1 MFINHNNKH
10 AMKHFHYLIAALM
23 LICTSSAM
31 AQDSDDNKDYKPAP
45 YMFVGLQG
53 GIQNTITNVNN
64 WKLTTPTASVSFGA
78 FFTPVVGARLH
89 VNGAWNKGGF
99 YVNDQSEMTKY
110 KYNYITTNLD
120 LMLNMVTMFGKKK
133 YYPVNFYLIGGIGL
147 NTAWN
152 NDDANA
158 MKGQYSSILA
168 NSWDGTK
175 LSHNARVGGMLD
187 INLAKHWSV
196 NLEVSANS
204 LSDCY
209 NSKLSN
215 KDDWSITVQA
225 GVAYKFGYKKKPV
238 APKVEEVWETR
249 IDTTWYDVT
258 EYVESTESGNKEWV
272 ISYALAKTGLE
283 GTVGRSPE
291 EQIKEIGEFL
301 KEHKECKISVCSY
314 VDKGTGSARGNMKL
328 SKKRNQAAIDA
339 LVATGVDA
347 SVISGDG
354 YGDTV
359 QPFAENDKNRCTI
372 IKAEGLKYSKVPVT
386 VKKFRTQEVRYQV
399 K

>member
-1 MFINHNNKH
+1 
-10 AMKHFHYLIAALM
+10 MKHIHFLIASL
-23 LICTSSAM
+23 LLLCSTSAAM
-31 AQDSDDNKDYKPAP
+31 AQDIDDNKDYKPTP

-64 WKLTTPTASVSFGA
+64 WKLINPTASVSFGA

-99 YVNDQSEMTKY
+99 YIGENAARAMEKY
-110 KYNYITTNLD
+110 NYNYITTNLD
-120 LMLNMVTMFGKKK
+120 LMLNLVTMFGKKN

-152 NDDANA
+152 NDDANIMRA
-158 MKGQYSSILA
+158 QYSSVL
-168 NSWDGTK
+168 NNCWDDTK

-204 LSDCY
+204 LSDTY

-238 APKVEEVWETR
+238 IEAPKVEEVWATR
-249 IDTTWYDVT
+249 IDTVWYDVT
-258 EYVESTESGNKEWV
+258 EYVESNEPANREWV
-272 ISYALAKTGLE
+272 INYALAKSGLDAS
-283 GTVGRSPE
+283 VGKSPI
-291 EQIKEIGEFL
+291 EQIKEIGDFL
-301 KEHKECKISVCSY
+301 KSHKESKISVCSY
-314 VDKGTGSARGNMKL
+314 ADKGTGSSRGNLRL

-339 LVATGVDA
+339 LVAEGVDA
-347 SVISGDG
+347 SLISGDG

-372 IKAEGLKYSKVPVT
+372 IKATGLQYKKVPKT
-386 VKKFRTQEVRYQV
+386 VKKFRTEEVRYQV
-399 K
+399 Q

>member
-1 MFINHNNKH
+1 
-10 AMKHFHYLIAALM
+10 MKHIHFLIASL
-23 LICTSSAM
+23 LLLCSTSAAM
-31 AQDSDDNKDYKPAP
+31 AQDTDDNKDYKPTP

-64 WKLTTPTASVSFGA
+64 WKLINPTASVSFGA

-99 YVNDQSEMTKY
+99 YIGENAARTMVKY
-110 KYNYITTNLD
+110 YYNYITTNLD
-120 LMLNMVTMFGKKK
+120 LMLNMVTMFGKKN

-147 NTAWN
+147 NTAWRN
-152 NDDANA
+152 NDANWW
-158 MKGQYSSILA
+158 KA
-168 NSWDGTK
+168 NYGSVLNNTWDGTQ
-175 LSHNARVGGMLD
+175 LSHNARIGGMLD

-204 LSDCY
+204 LSDTY

-238 APKVEEVWETR
+238 IEAPKVEEVWATR
-249 IDTTWYDVT
+249 IDTVWYDVT
-258 EYVESTESGNKEWV
+258 EYVESTEPANREWV
-272 ISYALAKTGLE
+272 INYALAKSGLDAS
-283 GTVGRSPE
+283 VGKSPI
-291 EQIKEIGEFL
+291 EQIKEIGDFL
-301 KEHKECKISVCSY
+301 KSHKESKISVCSY
-314 VDKGTGSARGNMKL
+314 ADKGTGSSRGNLRL

-339 LVATGVDA
+339 LVAEGVDA
-347 SVISGDG
+347 SLISGDG

-372 IKAEGLKYSKVPVT
+372 IKATGLQYKKVPKT
-386 VKKFRTQEVRYQV
+386 VKKFRTEEVRYQV
-399 K
+399 Q

>member
-1 MFINHNNKH
+1 
-10 AMKHFHYLIAALM
+10 MKHFHFLIAALM
-23 LICTSSAM
+23 LVSSTTAAM
-31 AQDSDDNKDYKPAP
+31 AQYSDDSKDYKPAP

-89 VNGAWNKGGF
+89 VNGAWNKSGF
-99 YVNDQSEMTKY
+99 YIDDQKTMAKY
-110 KYNYITTNLD
+110 NYNYITTNLD
-120 LMLNMVTMFGKKK
+120 LMLNMVTMFGKKN

-158 MKGQYSSILA
+158 MKGQYGSVLS

-204 LSDCY
+204 LSDSY

-225 GVAYKFGYKKKPV
+225 GVAYKFGYKKKPA
-238 APKVEEVWETR
+238 APQVIKEEVWETR

-258 EYVESTESGNKEWV
+258 EYVESTEPSNKQWV
-272 ISYALAKTGLE
+272 INYALAKSGLDAAI
-283 GTVGRSPE
+283 GQSPE
-291 EQIKEIGEFL
+291 EQIREIGNFL
-301 KEHKECKISVCSY
+301 KDHKECKVSVCSY
-314 VDKGTGSARGNMKL
+314 ADKGTGSARGNMKL
-328 SKKRNQAAIDA
+328 SKKRNQSAIDA

-347 SVISGDG
+347 SLISGDG

-399 K
+399 Q

>member
-1 MFINHNNKH
+1 
-10 AMKHFHYLIAALM
+10 MKHIHFLIASL
-23 LICTSSAM
+23 LLLCSTSAAM
-31 AQDSDDNKDYKPAP
+31 AQDTDDDKDYKPTP

-64 WKLTTPTASVSFGA
+64 WKLINPTASVSFGA

-99 YVNDQSEMTKY
+99 YIGENAAKTMVKY
-110 KYNYITTNLD
+110 YYNYITTNLD
-120 LMLNMVTMFGKKK
+120 LMLNMVTMFGKKN

-147 NTAWN
+147 NTAWRN
-152 NDDANA
+152 NDANWW
-158 MKGQYSSILA
+158 KA
-168 NSWDGTK
+168 NYGSVLNNTWDGTQ
-175 LSHNARVGGMLD
+175 LSHNARIGGMLD

-204 LSDCY
+204 LSDKY

-238 APKVEEVWETR
+238 IEAPKVEEVWATR
-249 IDTTWYDVT
+249 IDTVWYDVT
-258 EYVESTESGNKEWV
+258 EYVESTEPANREWV
-272 ISYALAKTGLE
+272 INYALAKSGLDAS
-283 GTVGRSPE
+283 VGKSPI
-291 EQIKEIGEFL
+291 EQIKEIGDFL
-301 KEHKECKISVCSY
+301 KIHKESKISVCSY
-314 VDKGTGSARGNMKL
+314 ADKGTGSSRGNLRL

-339 LVATGVDA
+339 LVAEGVDA
-347 SVISGDG
+347 SLISGDG

-359 QPFAENDKNRCTI
+359 QPFAENDKNRCVI
-372 IKAEGLKYSKVPVT
+372 IDAEGIRV
-386 VKKFRTQEVRYQV
+386 VKEIIEVEE
-399 K
+399 